1 MATAASTAQTVEER
15 LRLIEDRFE
24 IYNLIA
30 SHPPSADTG
39 SGDYTAAV
47 WTEDGLFDRGA
58 EFGGP
63 TVHAADAGGSA
74 NPEHRRA
81 IEQGLAHFAGLPYV
95 QVAGDTAFAIT
106 YLQILV
112 PDRVGPEF
120 AVPNH
125 GASRGFHVHRV
136 SANRWEFIR
145 TGEGWKV
152 ARRTLRPLDGAL
164 PARDILRGALE
175 PYLSSR
181 E

>member
-1 MATAASTAQTVEER
+1 MAGTLEDRIRE
-15 LRLIEDRFE
+15 IEDRLE

-39 SGDYTAAV
+39 VRDHVVTAWA
-47 WTEDGLFDRGA
+47 EDGEFDRGA

-63 TVHAADAGGSA
+63 VRQHASAGGMA

-95 QVAGDTAFAIT
+95 RITGDTAFAIS

-120 AVPNH
+120 DVPNH
-125 GASRGFHVHRV
+125 GKTRGFHVHRV
-136 SANRWEFIR
+136 SANRWDFVR
-145 TGEGWKV
+145 TAEGWKIK
-152 ARRTLRPLDGAL
+152 RRRLRALDGNE
-164 PARDILRGALE
+164 PAREILRGTFA
-175 PYLSSR
+175 
-181 E
+181 

>member
-1 MATAASTAQTVEER
+1 MATGTLEDRIRE
-15 LRLIEDRFE
+15 IEDRLE

-39 SGDYTAAV
+39 VRDHVERA
-47 WTEDGLFDRGA
+47 WTEDGEFDRGA

-63 TVHAADAGGSA
+63 IRQHATAGGMA

-95 QVAGDTAFAIT
+95 RVTGDTAFAIS

-120 AVPNH
+120 DVPNH
-125 GASRGFHVHRV
+125 GKTRGFHVHRV
-136 SANRWEFIR
+136 SANRWEFVR
-145 TGEGWKV
+145 TDKGWKIK
-152 ARRTLRPLDGAL
+152 RRHLRALDGGEA
-164 PARDILRGALE
+164 AREILRGTFA
-175 PYLSSR
+175 
-181 E
+181 